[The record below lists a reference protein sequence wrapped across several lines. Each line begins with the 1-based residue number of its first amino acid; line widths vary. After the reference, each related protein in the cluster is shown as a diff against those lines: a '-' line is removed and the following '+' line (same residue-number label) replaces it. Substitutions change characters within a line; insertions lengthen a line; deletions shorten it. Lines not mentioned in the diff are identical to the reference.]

1 MHFEL
6 IDTARPLKSAVQK
19 QKESFRQPKTV
30 DLIGSYLREIAR
42 VPLLTREQE
51 IIYGKQVQQMVLL
64 LELKNTLT
72 NQLVR
77 EPTAYEW
84 AAHVQLSEAELNEAL
99 RCGRW
104 AKDKMI
110 KANLRLVVA
119 IAKKYLKRD
128 MELLDLIQEGNLGL
142 TRGVEKFDPM
152 RGCKFSTHAQ
162 WWIRQAITR
171 ALGEKGR
178 TIRLPIHIIEKLNK
192 IKKVQRQLSQDMG
205 RTPTTSEVAAKSG
218 LTPGQVQQ
226 YLRQSLQPISLD
238 TCVVSDRGDTC
249 LGELL
254 EDTGTTPEEFVL
266 LSSLNSELE
275 TLLESLTLQQRKV
288 LTLRFGLNGGESLTL
303 DRVAQNLNLCRE
315 RVRQIEQQALER
327 LRE

>member
-1 MHFEL
+1 MLLEEVS
-6 IDTARPLKSAVQK
+6 LKR
-19 QKESFRQPKTV
+19 KESIRQPKT
-30 DLIGSYLREIAR
+30 DLTRSYLREIGR

-51 IIYGKQVQQMVLL
+51 IIYGKQVQQMTLL

-72 NQLVR
+72 KQLGR
-77 EPTAYEW
+77 EPSAYEW
-84 AAHVQLSEAELNEAL
+84 AAHIKLSEAELNEAL
-99 RCGRW
+99 RCGQL

-119 IAKKYLKRD
+119 IAKKYLKRN

-142 TRGVEKFDPM
+142 ARGVEKFDPT
-152 RGCKFSTHAQ
+152 RGCKFSTHAH

-178 TIRLPIHIIEKLNK
+178 TIRLPIYIIEKLNK

-205 RTPTTSEVAAKSG
+205 RTPTTSEVATKLG
-218 LTPGQVQQ
+218 LTPRQVQQ
-226 YLRQSLQPISLD
+226 YLGQSRQPISLD
-238 TCVVSDRGDTC
+238 TRVGSDQDTF

-254 EDTGTTPEEFVL
+254 EDTGTTPEEFVM

-275 TLLESLTLQQRKV
+275 PLLAGLTLQQRKV
-288 LTLRFGLNGGESLTL
+288 LTLRFGLEGGESLTL
-303 DRVAQNLNLCRE
+303 DRVAQHLNLCRE